1 MSGPSSSDLIT
12 RRKFLI
18 TERNDPLPCCSPQP
32 VYATDSSEGAFDLSS
47 QYVDSLATVD
57 LTFTTTNT
65 VIVTA
70 IANAT
75 AADPGG
81 AGTVTLAVFYFNASV
96 SPTEVELADV
106 SAVVFD
112 GENKTLF
119 LTTTFTPP
127 FAGIYTFTVRMKDST
142 GNGTC
147 NNAFL
152 YAQGT

>member
-1 MSGPSSSDLIT
+1 MSGSSSSDLIT

-18 TERNDPLPCCSPQP
+18 TERNDPLPCCAPQP
-32 VYATDSSEGAFDLSS
+32 VYATDSSEGAFDLSD
-47 QYVDSLATVD
+47 QYVDGLASVD
-57 LTFTTTNT
+57 LSFNTTNT

-75 AADPGG
+75 AVG
-81 AGTVTLAVFYFNASV
+81 AGTITMAVFYFNPSV
-96 SPTEVELADV
+96 SPTEVELADTAV
-106 SAVVFD
+106 SVSD

-119 LTTTFTPP
+119 LTTTFVPP
-127 FAGIYTFTVRMKDST
+127 ITGLYTFTVRMKDST

-152 YAQGT
+152 YVQGT